1 MSSHLER
8 PFSLLHTSCTR
19 LLSPDLA
26 ASSQFI
32 SICSVS
38 EQCLFFKVKSPQAK
52 DCVSVGSREILP
64 FAFFCFWGHVH
75 SSPRGSSSTF
85 KASGVWSSETFLWPL
100 LPLSH
105 LLLRLPGASLSS
117 SPCGYIGP
125 SWMTQDNFPVSRPLI
140 PSVRSFS
147 PWGWHSKVL
156 GIKCDIFG
164 GWGDIIQPAASENT
178 STGAL

>member
-1 MSSHLER
+1 MTWFHSVLFCHNIDEVPKDLTLVSVCSLWFGSMSSHLER
-8 PFSLLHTSCTR
+8 PCSLLHTSCTR

-32 SICSVS
+32 SVCSVS

-85 KASGVWSSETFLWPL
+85 KASGVWSSETFL
-100 LPLSH
+100 
-105 LLLRLPGASLSS
+105 
-117 SPCGYIGP
+117 
-125 SWMTQDNFPVSRPLI
+125 
-140 PSVRSFS
+140 
-147 PWGWHSKVL
+147 
-156 GIKCDIFG
+156 
-164 GWGDIIQPAASENT
+164 
-178 STGAL
+178 